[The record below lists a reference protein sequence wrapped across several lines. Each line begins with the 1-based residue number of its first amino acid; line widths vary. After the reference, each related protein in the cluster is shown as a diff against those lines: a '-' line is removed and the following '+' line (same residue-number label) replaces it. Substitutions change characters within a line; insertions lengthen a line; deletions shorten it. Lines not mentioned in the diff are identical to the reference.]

1 MQQLQEVIKQRGGQ
15 IDDLTDLHKHLNHL
29 SSVTKTA
36 IDKYTKEYLDPILDC
51 IVGISKQTG
60 MTEDNI
66 IDYITAESS
75 LERHASGIAA
85 LSEDQRDPW
94 NDKYARKLV
103 ADFRRRAGDEQTQ
116 QLWQAINAA
125 NDRVLDILVEDG
137 MLAPEHRKLIKGHGW
152 AYYVPLCDYDY
163 NFEDSEGNP
172 QAFDATE
179 IYDFMDEIRGP
190 RPLRQ
195 VLHEAEGRTN
205 KPRNP
210 VAQMVNIGIGA
221 IIAAKTNR
229 ARQAALR
236 LAQNNSRG
244 SDDLFRVDK
253 VWLAKGLGTAG

>member
-1 MQQLQEVIKQRGGQ
+1 MIKQRGGQ

-116 QLWQAINAA
+116 QLWQANQC
-125 NDRVLDILVEDG
+125 G
-137 MLAPEHRKLIKGHGW
+137 
-152 AYYVPLCDYDY
+152 
-163 NFEDSEGNP
+163 
-172 QAFDATE
+172 Q
-179 IYDFMDEIRGP
+179 
-190 RPLRQ
+190 
-195 VLHEAEGRTN
+195 
-205 KPRNP
+205 
-210 VAQMVNIGIGA
+210 
-221 IIAAKTNR
+221 
-229 ARQAALR
+229 
-236 LAQNNSRG
+236 
-244 SDDLFRVDK
+244 
-253 VWLAKGLGTAG
+253 

>member
-1 MQQLQEVIKQRGGQ
+1 MAPSGNIEPTVIYDKQSWKNRQYTRLIDSTLPVQQLQEVIKQRGGQ

-103 ADFRRRAGDEQTQ
+103 ADFRRRAGDEQT
-116 QLWQAINAA
+116 A
-125 NDRVLDILVEDG
+125 
-137 MLAPEHRKLIKGHGW
+137 M
-152 AYYVPLCDYDY
+152 
-163 NFEDSEGNP
+163 
-172 QAFDATE
+172 
-179 IYDFMDEIRGP
+179 
-190 RPLRQ
+190 
-195 VLHEAEGRTN
+195 
-205 KPRNP
+205 
-210 VAQMVNIGIGA
+210 
-221 IIAAKTNR
+221 
-229 ARQAALR
+229 
-236 LAQNNSRG
+236 
-244 SDDLFRVDK
+244 
-253 VWLAKGLGTAG
+253 AGDQCGQ